1 MVNGDLDMI
10 HDLTPEGM
18 FTLAK
23 QCDTCR
29 GWFPG
34 FPYAHPDP
42 TLPMVIF
49 NNQNEMFQDK
59 RVRWALA
66 LMLDPVEMSMA
77 SYRGAATLSAIA
89 MPPTGTHPDDY
100 FAPMQDWLKNY
111 ELDTGDGKTI
121 KPYDPTVGDQI
132 ANMVQPA
139 VRRRRADRRG
149 CHPQGLRL
157 RLVEEGSG
165 GRRPTADS
173 RPASP
178 SRAISG

>member
-18 FTLAK
+18 FNLAK
-23 QCDTCR
+23 QSPTSR

-49 NNQNEMFQDK
+49 NTQNPMFQDK

-89 MPPTGTHPDDY
+89 MPPTGTHTDDY
-100 FAPMQDWLKNY
+100 FAPLQ
-111 ELDTGDGKTI
+111 
-121 KPYDPTVGDQI
+121 
-132 ANMVQPA
+132 
-139 VRRRRADRRG
+139 
-149 CHPQGLRL
+149 
-157 RLVEEGSG
+157 
-165 GRRPTADS
+165 
-173 RPASP
+173 
-178 SRAISG
+178 